1 MRCLVFL
8 QAGKYFFFIE
18 NSTVG
23 FFSLA
28 CGTWASSD
36 WGQWPLPEEVY
47 LQQSAIGG
55 CPRVSREE
63 HEKWIICI
71 KKKTIFFSTPT
82 TISSFQ
88 WLSLSF
94 YMWSQKMKIKGKI
107 ILDTKLISIWLYYKC
122 WSIKNLHFI
131 PETYLSEVFIKY
143 LSYPNMYIFIL

>member
-71 KKKTIFFSTPT
+71 KKKTFSFLPCESKVEHCLLSQ
-82 TISSFQ
+82 IPWRNYEDLHGVDFLRARRQKKFSHSFGKDLFTEAPLASR
-88 WLSLSF
+88 WDNSGPKSLPSGSHSTGWER
-94 YMWSQKMKIKGKI
+94 Y
-107 ILDTKLISIWLYYKC
+107 
-122 WSIKNLHFI
+122 
-131 PETYLSEVFIKY
+131 
-143 LSYPNMYIFIL
+143 